1 MPTLHTAELPFKP
14 RARMLL
20 LLGDQLIR
28 NAGIAVFELVKNA
41 YDADANHVKVDLLDV
56 DDQDNG
62 RIVVS
67 DDGVGMNWEI
77 VTQIWLEPGTDYRE
91 SQKKAGAKTPKHHR
105 TPMGEKGIGRFAAH
119 KLGRSIALVTR
130 QCGAPEVVVEID
142 WEDFLQDKYLSD
154 TPVSVFERHP
164 VTFTGDS
171 SGTRIDISR
180 LNQAWTRGLVRD
192 LHRSVTS
199 ISSPFRQPNDF
210 EATLTVEPQTDWL
223 RGLIDLDRVR
233 QMAPFQGT
241 CLIEQDGLQMDYSF
255 EPPAGMEERVSQR
268 RIVGKRTSFGSI
280 VNEVNRPVRDGI
292 GPLLLD
298 VCIFD
303 LDPQVLQF
311 LVSDRKGLRAFLAQ
325 NGGIRVYRDG
335 VRVFDYGEPRDDW
348 LGLGT
353 RRVNAPTRR
362 VSNNILLGAV
372 ELDGVS
378 SRGLIEK
385 TNREGFVEND
395 AFRMFRD
402 LVDFALT
409 QIVAERNR
417 DKDRIRQAYATSKLK
432 EPVLHE
438 LEELRAELRKR
449 GLDKELG
456 DTVNRIERQFLDV
469 RDRLLTAAGPGLT
482 MSVVIH
488 EVEKGISGL
497 VDATRANAPA
507 ETLSALADHL
517 AELVDGLTYLTRRSG
532 RRKEKASVLITQA
545 FFNTGFRL
553 RAHGVEAFNGTDSGD
568 EDFAVRCTRRM
579 IIASLMNLI
588 DNSIYWLV
596 NKGHGDKRIYIGTT
610 RALKGGPALVVADNG
625 PGFSDPPTYLRQPFI
640 TRRPEGMGLGLHIV
654 DEVMKAHGGRL
665 VFPEQGDVPLPAS
678 CSGALVALQFTEE

>member
-1 MPTLHTAELPFKP
+1 MKRASGDLPRTSSGGRYPSSP
-14 RARMLL
+14 R
-20 LLGDQLIR
+20 Q
-28 NAGIAVFELVKNA
+28 
-41 YDADANHVKVDLLDV
+41 
-56 DDQDNG
+56 
-62 RIVVS
+62 
-67 DDGVGMNWEI
+67 
-77 VTQIWLEPGTDYRE
+77 T
-91 SQKKAGAKTPKHHR
+91 
-105 TPMGEKGIGRFAAH
+105 
-119 KLGRSIALVTR
+119 
-130 QCGAPEVVVEID
+130 GAPEVVVEID
-142 WEDFLQDKYLSD
+142 WEDFLEDKYLSD
-154 TPVSVFERHP
+154 TPVSIFERHP
-164 VTFTGDS
+164 ETFTGDS

-210 EATLTVEPQTDWL
+210 LATLTLLPQTDWL
-223 RGLIDLDRVR
+223 AGLLDLHRVR
-233 QMAPFQGT
+233 EMAPFQGT
-241 CLIEQDGLQMDYSF
+241 CLIEEDGLQMDYSF
-255 EPPAGMEERVSQR
+255 EPPAGMEERVSPR
-268 RIVGKRTSFGSI
+268 RIMEKRASFGSI
-280 VNEVNRPVRDGI
+280 VNEENRRVREGI
-292 GPLLLD
+292 GNLYLD

-325 NGGIRVYRDG
+325 NGGVRVYRDG

-348 LGLGT
+348 LDLGT

-378 SRGLIEK
+378 SRGLVEK

-395 AFRMFRD
+395 SFRMFRN
-402 LVDFALT
+402 LIDFALT
-409 QIVAERNR
+409 QIVAERNY
-417 DKDRIRQAYATSKLK
+417 DKDRIRRAYASHKLK

-438 LEELRAELRKR
+438 LEELRVELQKR

-456 DTVNRIERQFLDV
+456 DAINRIERQFLDV

-497 VDATRANAPA
+497 VDATRTNAPT
-507 ETLSALADHL
+507 EHLSALADHL

-532 RRKEKASVLITQA
+532 RRSERAGVLIKQA

-553 RAHGVEAFNGTDSGD
+553 RAHDIDVFNGTETDD

-579 IIASLMNLI
+579 VIASLMNLI
-588 DNSIYWLV
+588 DNSVYWLV
-596 NKGHGDKRIYIGTT
+596 NKGHRDKRIYIGTT
-610 RALKGGPALVVADNG
+610 RALKGGPALLVADNG
-625 PGFSDPPTYLRQPFI
+625 PGFADPPAYLRQPFI

-665 VFPEQGDVPLPAS
+665 VFPERGDVPLPGS
-678 CSGALVALQFTEE
+678 YSGALVALQFKEE

>member
-1 MPTLHTAELPFKP
+1 
-14 RARMLL
+14 MLL

-41 YDADANHVKVDLLDV
+41 YDADANHVTVDLLNV
-56 DDQDNG
+56 DDRDNG

-67 DDGVGMNWEI
+67 DDGIGMSWEI
-77 VTQIWLEPGTDYRE
+77 VTQVWLEPGTDHRE
-91 SQKKAGAKTPKHHR
+91 SQKRAGAKTPIHQR

-119 KLGRSIALVTR
+119 KLGRSIKLVTR
-130 QCGAPEVVVEID
+130 QAGTPEVVVEID
-142 WEDFLQDKYLSD
+142 WEDFLEDKYLSD

-164 VTFTGDS
+164 ETFTGEG

-210 EATLTVEPQTDWL
+210 EATLTIEPQSDWL
-223 RGLIDLDRVR
+223 TGLLDLDRVR
-233 QMAPFQGT
+233 EMAPFQGT
-241 CLIEQDGLQMDYSF
+241 CLIDDDLRMDYSF
-255 EPPAGMEERVSQR
+255 EPPAGMEDRVSPR
-268 RIVGKRTSFGSI
+268 RIAEKRASFGSI
-280 VNEVNRPVRDGI
+280 VNDENRHVRDGI
-292 GPLLLD
+292 GTLYLD
-298 VCIFD
+298 VRIFD

-325 NGGIRVYRDG
+325 NGGVRVYRDG

-395 AFRMFRD
+395 AFRMFRE
-402 LVDFALT
+402 LVDFALA

-449 GLDKELG
+449 GLDNELG

-497 VDATRANAPA
+497 VDATRGNAPA
-507 ETLSALADHL
+507 ETLSALTHHL

-553 RAHGVEAFNGTDSGD
+553 RAHGVEAFNGTDAGD

-596 NKGHGDKRIYIGTT
+596 NKGHRDKRIYIGTT
-610 RALKGGPALVVADNG
+610 RVLKGGPALVVADNG
-625 PGFSDPPTYLRQPFI
+625 PGFSDPPAYLRQPFI